1 MSARHVQTFG
11 LVVLFAVLLS
21 PAGTTAVTRGRLES
35 FPRSGCGPIETL
47 PSMRWR
53 K

>member
-21 PAGTTAVTRGRLES
+21 PAGTTALTRGQDGE
-35 FPRSGCGPIETL
+35 L
-47 PSMRWR
+47 PEEWVWTN
-53 K
+53 